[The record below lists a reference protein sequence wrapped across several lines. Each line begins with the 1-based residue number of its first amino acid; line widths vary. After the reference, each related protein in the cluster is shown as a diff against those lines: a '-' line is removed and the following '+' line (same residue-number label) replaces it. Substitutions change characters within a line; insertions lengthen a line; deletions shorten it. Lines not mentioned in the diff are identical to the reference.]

1 MRVDGVVVVKSR
13 VKFPPLVLPV
23 CLVGANVDGKAN
35 FEAIAWFT
43 FLESQP
49 LMVGVVSDKLHFMNR
64 GIREN
69 KCFSVNVPS
78 VGLVEAT
85 DFCGL
90 NSGREVDKSGVFS
103 VFYRELEDAPMIVEC
118 PVCLECRLVR
128 VVKFSRNELLVGEVA
143 GVYVEESCLS
153 DGKKKGDVGKVDP
166 LLYEGGVPA
175 YYWKLGEKVAK
186 AFEVGKG
193 YRLKKGLVEK
203 A

>member
-1 MRVDGVVVVKSR
+1 MAKIR
-13 VKFPPLVLPV
+13 VKYPPLVMPV
-23 CLVGANVDGKAN
+23 CLVGANVGGKPN

-49 LMVGVVSDKLHFMNR
+49 LMVGVTSDKLHYTNR

-85 DFCGL
+85 DYCGL
-90 NSGREVDKSGVFS
+90 NSGSKVDKSGVFK
-103 VFYRELEDAPMIVEC
+103 VFYGELEDAPMVVDC
-118 PVCLECRLVR
+118 PVCMECRLVR
-128 VVKFSRNELLVGEVA
+128 AVKFVRNEFLVGEVA

-153 DGKKKGDVGKVDP
+153 EKKGDVKKVDP

-175 YYWKLGEKVAK
+175 YYWKLDAQVAK
-186 AFEVGKG
+186 AFEVGRK
-193 YRLKKGLVEK
+193 YKSRQS
-203 A
+203 

>member
-1 MRVDGVVVVKSR
+1 MALDGVVVVKSR
-13 VKFPPLVLPV
+13 VKYPPVVLPV
-23 CLVGANVDGKAN
+23 CLVGANVEGTAN

-49 LMVGVVSDKLHFMNR
+49 LMVGVVSDKLHYTNR

-85 DFCGL
+85 DYCGL
-90 NSGREVDKSGVFS
+90 HSGKDVDKSGVFG
-103 VFYRELEDAPMIVEC
+103 VFYGELEDAPMIVEC

-143 GVYVEESCLS
+143 NVYVEELCLS
-153 DGKKKGDVGKVDP
+153 DGKKGDVGKVDP

-186 AFEVGKG
+186 AFEVGKKYG
-193 YRLKKGLVEK
+193 SKPKNSLCKK
-203 A
+203 